1 MRREAVP
8 VYDETLFLDPA
19 HEENF
24 LSLLCLDN
32 TCPSDQ
38 ERLALFFIIA
48 GNWELFSKR
57 ERIYDFREHCLQR
70 GLDSNGLCLSSG
82 ISSLLVLGR
91 NLYNGYVGGDTS
103 PLHLFWD
110 LDADN
115 AQLAVNALR
124 MRFL

>member
-1 MRREAVP
+1 M
-8 VYDETLFLDPA
+8 YDEALFLDPR

-38 ERLALFFIIA
+38 ERLALFFVIA
-48 GNWELFSKR
+48 GNLELFSKS
-57 ERIYDFREHCLQR
+57 ERIYDFKEHCLQR
-70 GLDSNGLCLSSG
+70 GLDNNRLCLSSG
-82 ISSLLVLGR
+82 IGSLLVLGR
-91 NLYNGYVGGDTS
+91 NLYNGYEDGDTS
-103 PLHLFWD
+103 PLHLFWN